1 MPNLNQSIDRS
12 LQISRNVASLFE
24 RRVRQAAEVYAN
36 RVRHAVASY
45 IEDTTPGQPFSPQKA
60 GQEWLQY
67 VMDFGQRSILFWDTI
82 RRRGNDWIANEEA
95 GKPPVLAY
103 RYEVL
108 ADGRTFERPVNHALV
123 RIVPPS
129 GVMVDD
135 ALRPYIIIDPRAG
148 HGPGIG
154 GFKEDSEVGV
164 ALKAGHPVYFVI
176 FYPDPEP
183 GQTLA
188 DVTDAEA
195 EFVRIVAE
203 RHPESAKPVLVGN
216 CQGGWAVMM
225 LAAARPDIAGPLV
238 INGAPMSYWAGNDG
252 DNPLR
257 YEGGLA
263 GGAWL
268 SLLAADLGGGKFDG
282 AHLVQ
287 NFERLNPANTYWE
300 KYYQLFDN
308 VDEEAQRFLEF
319 ERWWGGFYL
328 MNEEEI
334 RWIVNNLFIGN
345 KLSQGEARLGPGR
358 YFDLKAIKQPI
369 IVFASMGDNITPPQ
383 QAFNW
388 ISDIYSS
395 TEEIKANGQTIVGL
409 IHEDIGH
416 LGIFVS
422 GKVAKK
428 EHTQIVSV
436 LKYIQALP
444 PGLYGMEI
452 HESTNADGDVEYDVT
467 LHERKLEDLKRM
479 QKYDRVDEKPFEAV
493 AALSELTERAYEL
506 LVRPVVRDMTP
517 EWLAKVMR
525 EWHPLR
531 VQRWWFSDRNPILAP
546 LPYAASIAR
555 AYRRPRST
563 DNVGRKAERVF
574 SEYVSASLDFY
585 RDVRDAAS
593 EAAFFEVYGNMP
605 SLQMA
610 DQREVIRRQTRFDA
624 RALPAVRQVLDEID
638 KGGLPEAIIRTG
650 ILMTKAGGGKRRL
663 AQMEHARELLAPTG
677 VLRHIDE
684 DQFRRLLH
692 EETLVV
698 EFEPVQA
705 KRSLPKL
712 VRTAGDREKLNRV
725 FDSLDQQ
732 ELDAKQQSL
741 LTELRRMVPRPA
753 TLEAAR
759 SRKSAV
765 VAVAPGRV
773 GNGNGKASAREPVN
787 GAAGTRKGD
796 ARVRAKKQAVSRQSR
811 RKAEGRKTRATE

>member
-1 MPNLNQSIDRS
+1 MPNLNQTIDRS
-12 LQISRNVASLFE
+12 LHISRSVASVYS
-24 RRVRQAAEVYAN
+24 RRVREATEAYAEHMRKAQAEYLQSSSRHMPQVLQDWTEYA
-36 RVRHAVASY
+36 
-45 IEDTTPGQPFSPQKA
+45 T
-60 GQEWLQY
+60 
-67 VMDFGQRSILFWDTI
+67 DFAQRSILFWDTL
-82 RRRGNDWIANEEA
+82 RQRGNDWIAHEEA

-103 RYEVL
+103 RYEML

-123 RIVPPS
+123 RIVPPA
-129 GVMVDD
+129 GLEVDD
-135 ALRPYIIIDPRAG
+135 KLRPYIIIDPRAG

-203 RHPESAKPVLVGN
+203 RHPDSAKPVLVGN

-225 LAAARPDIAGPLV
+225 LAAARPDIAGALV

-252 DNPLR
+252 DNPMR
-257 YEGGLA
+257 YAGGLA

-268 SLLAADLGGGKFDG
+268 SMLASDLGGGKFDG

-287 NFERLNPANTYWE
+287 NFEDLNPANTYWD
-300 KYYQLFDN
+300 KYYRLFDD
-308 VDEEAQRFLEF
+308 VDEEAPRFLDF

-334 RWIVNNLFIGN
+334 RWVVNNLFIGN

-395 TEEIKANGQTIVGL
+395 TDEIKANGQTIVGL

-452 HESTNADGDVEYDVT
+452 QERTNDDGTVEYDVT

-479 QKYDRVDEKPFEAV
+479 QKFDRLDEKPFEAV

-506 LVRPVVRDMTP
+506 LVRPAVREATP
-517 EWLAKVMR
+517 EWLARLLR

-531 VQRWWFSDRNPILAP
+531 VQRWWFSDRNPMLMP
-546 LPYAASIAR
+546 LPYLAALAR
-555 AYRRPRST
+555 ANRRPRAP
-563 DNVGRKAERVF
+563 DNAGRRAERLF
-574 SEYVSASLDFY
+574 SVYVSASLDLY
-585 RDVRDAAS
+585 RDLRDAAR
-593 EAAFFEVYGNMP
+593 EAAFFEVYGNML

-610 DQREVIRRQTRFDA
+610 DQRDVIRKQTRFDP

-638 KGGLPEAIIRTG
+638 QGGLPEAIIRTG
-650 ILMTKAGGGKRRL
+650 ILVAKAGGGKRRL
-663 AQMEHARELLAPTG
+663 AQMEHTRDLLAPTG

-684 DQFRRLLH
+684 DQFRQLLH
-692 EETLVV
+692 EQTLVV

-712 VRTAGDREKLNRV
+712 MRNASDREKLNRV
-725 FDSLDQQ
+725 FDSLEEDSG
-732 ELDAKQQSL
+732 LDSRQHAL
-741 LTELRRMVPRPA
+741 LTELRRLVPKPPALVASGKAARKGGARPA
-753 TLEAAR
+753 AR
-759 SRKSAV
+759 NRS
-765 VAVAPGRV
+765 G
-773 GNGNGKASAREPVN
+773 AR
-787 GAAGTRKGD
+787 TR
-796 ARVRAKKQAVSRQSR
+796 
-811 RKAEGRKTRATE
+811 TPATQ

>member
-1 MPNLNQSIDRS
+1 MPNLNQTIDRS
-12 LQISRNVASLFE
+12 LQISRNVGSTYQ
-24 RRVRQAAEVYAN
+24 RRLRDAAEAYSN
-36 RVRHAVASY
+36 RVRKATARHVEQSSADA
-45 IEDTTPGQPFSPQKA
+45 PMSPQQWA
-60 GQEWLQY
+60 QAWADY
-67 VMDFGQRSILFWDTI
+67 AVDFAQRAILFADTI
-82 RRRGNDWIANEEA
+82 RRRGNEWIANEEA

-103 RYEVL
+103 EYEVL

-123 RIVPPS
+123 RIVPPE
-129 GVMVDD
+129 GVSVDD

-203 RHPESAKPVLVGN
+203 RHRDSAKPVLVGN

-252 DNPLR
+252 DNPMR
-257 YEGGLA
+257 YAGGLA

-268 SLLAADLGGGKFDG
+268 SLLASDLGGGKFDG
-282 AHLVQ
+282 AFLVQ
-287 NFERLNPANTYWE
+287 NFERLNPANTYWD
-300 KYYQLFDN
+300 KYYHLFDN
-308 VDEEAQRFLEF
+308 VDEEASRFLEF

-388 ISDIYSS
+388 ISDIYKS

-452 HESTNADGDVEYDVT
+452 HETTTPDGSIAYDVT
-467 LHERKLEDLKRM
+467 MHERRLEDLKRL

-506 LVRPVVRDMTP
+506 LMRPIVRNATP
-517 EWLAKVMR
+517 EWLAKAMR

-531 VQRWWFSDRNPILAP
+531 VERWWFSDRNPLLAG
-546 LPYAASIAR
+546 LPYAAAVAR
-555 AYRRPRST
+555 AYRHPRSA
-563 DNVGRKAERVF
+563 DNAGRRAEHVF
-574 SEYVSASLDFY
+574 SECTSAALDFY
-585 RDVRDAAS
+585 RDLRDAAS
-593 EAAFFEVYGNMP
+593 EAAFFEVYGNML

-624 RALPAVRQVLDEID
+624 RALPAVRQVLEEID
-638 KGGLPEAIIRTG
+638 QGGLPEAIIRAG
-650 ILMTKAGGGKRRL
+650 ILVTKAGGGKRRL
-663 AQMEHARELLAPTG
+663 AQMQVTRELLAPTG

-698 EFEPVQA
+698 EFEPLQA
-705 KRSLPKL
+705 KRSLGKL
-712 VRTAGDREKLNRV
+712 VRSAADREKLNRV
-725 FDSLDQQ
+725 FDSLEAQ
-732 ELDAKQQSL
+732 ELDDKQQTL
-741 LTELRRMVPRPA
+741 LAELRKLVPRPA
-753 TLEAAR
+753 GPHAGARARKAGAAR
-759 SRKSAV
+759 RS
-765 VAVAPGRV
+765 PM
-773 GNGNGKASAREPVN
+773 NGNGGGHRRARR
-787 GAAGTRKGD
+787 GTR
-796 ARVRAKKQAVSRQSR
+796 SRISQ
-811 RKAEGRKTRATE
+811 

>member
-1 MPNLNQSIDRS
+1 MPNLNQTIDRS
-12 LQISRNVASLFE
+12 LQISRSVATVFE
-24 RRVRQAAEVYAN
+24 RRVREARDAYAD
-36 RVRHAVASY
+36 RVRGAQQAYLKEGPPVARLN
-45 IEDTTPGQPFSPQKA
+45 PQQA
-60 GQEWLQY
+60 WQDWVEY
-67 VMDFGQRSILFWDTI
+67 VVDFGQRSILFWDTMRI
-82 RRRGNDWIANEEA
+82 RGNNWIAHEEA

-103 RYEVL
+103 KYEVL
-108 ADGRTFERPVNHALV
+108 ADGRAYERPVNHALV
-123 RIVPPS
+123 RIIPPR
-129 GVMVDD
+129 GVEVDD
-135 ALRPYIIIDPRAG
+135 KLRPYIIIDPRAG

-164 ALKAGHPVYFVI
+164 ALKAGHPVYFII

-195 EFVRIVAE
+195 DFVRIVAE

-225 LAAARPDIAGPLV
+225 LAAARPDIAGALV

-252 DNPLR
+252 DNPMR
-257 YEGGLA
+257 YAGGLG

-268 SLLAADLGGGKFDG
+268 SLLASDLGAGKFDG
-282 AHLVQ
+282 AYLVQ
-287 NFERLNPANTYWE
+287 SFENLNPANTLWE
-300 KYYQLFDN
+300 KYYQLFDDI
-308 VDEEAQRFLEF
+308 DEEAPRFLEF

-358 YFDLKAIKQPI
+358 YFDLKSIKQPI

-395 TEEIKANGQTIVGL
+395 TDEIKANGQTIVGL
-409 IHEDIGH
+409 LHQDIGH

-436 LKYIQALP
+436 LKSIQQLP

-452 HESTNADGDVEYDVT
+452 HETIGEDGNVEYDVT

-493 AALSELTERAYEL
+493 AALSELNERAYEL
-506 LVRPVVRDMTP
+506 LVRPAVREAMP
-517 EWLAKVMR
+517 EWMAKVLR

-531 VQRWWFSDRNPILAP
+531 VQRWWFSDRNPLLAG
-546 LPYAASIAR
+546 LPIAAAR
-555 AYRRPRST
+555 VQQYRRPRSS
-563 DNVGRKAERVF
+563 DNTGRRAEKLY
-574 SEYVSASLDFY
+574 SEYVSAALDLY
-585 RDVRDAAS
+585 RDIRDATS
-593 EAAFFEVYGNMP
+593 EATFFEVYGNMM

-610 DQREVIRRQTRFDA
+610 DQRAVIRKRAPFDA

-638 KGGLPEAIIRTG
+638 QGGLPEAIIRSG
-650 ILMTKAGGGKRRL
+650 LLLVKAGGGKRKL
-663 AQMEHARELLAPTG
+663 AQMEQTRELLAPTG

-698 EFEPVQA
+698 EFEPLQA

-712 VRTAGDREKLNRV
+712 VRSATDRVNLNRF
-725 FDSLDQQ
+725 FDSLEADSA
-732 ELDAKQQSL
+732 LDARQQAL
-741 LTELRRMVPRPA
+741 LVDFRKMVPRPA
-753 TLEAAR
+753 AGAA
-759 SRKSAV
+759 SRKAL
-765 VAVAPGRV
+765 PTPR
-773 GNGNGKASAREPVN
+773 
-787 GAAGTRKGD
+787 AGRKGKPQPSRTRP
-796 ARVRAKKQAVSRQSR
+796 APRVAA
-811 RKAEGRKTRATE
+811 AE

>member
-1 MPNLNQSIDRS
+1 MPSLNQTIDRS
-12 LQISRNVASLFE
+12 LSISRGVATVLE
-24 RRVRQAAEVYAN
+24 RRIREAVAAYADRVRGAQAAYAAAGVPG
-36 RVRHAVASY
+36 RGVRPQQAWHDAWEYAV
-45 IEDTTPGQPFSPQKA
+45 
-60 GQEWLQY
+60 
-67 VMDFGQRSILFWDTI
+67 DFAQRSALFWDTL
-82 RRRGNDWIANEEA
+82 RQRGNNFIEHEEA

-103 RYEVL
+103 QYEVL

-123 RIVPPS
+123 RIVPPR
-129 GVMVDD
+129 GVEIDD
-135 ALRPYIIIDPRAG
+135 KLRPYIIIDPRAG

-164 ALKAGHPVYFVI
+164 ALQAGHPVYFVI

-203 RHPESAKPVLVGN
+203 RHPQSSRPVLVGN

-225 LAAARPDIAGPLV
+225 LAAARPDVAGPLV
-238 INGAPMSYWAGNDG
+238 INAAPMSYWAGNDG

-257 YEGGLA
+257 YSGGLV
-263 GGAWL
+263 GGAWV
-268 SLLAADLGGGKFDG
+268 SLLASDLGGGKFDG

-287 NFERLNPANTYWE
+287 NFENLNPANTLWE
-300 KYYQLFDN
+300 KYYHLFDD
-308 VDEEAQRFLEF
+308 VDDEAQRFLEF

-358 YFDLKAIKQPI
+358 YFDLKSIKQPI

-395 TEEIKANGQTIVGL
+395 TDEIKANGQTIVGL
-409 IHEDIGH
+409 IHEDVGH

-452 HESTNADGDVEYDVT
+452 HERTNEEGMVEYDVT

-479 QKYDRVDEKPFEAV
+479 QKFDRLDEKPFEAV

-506 LVRPVVRDMTP
+506 LVRPAVREATP
-517 EWLAKVMR
+517 EWLARLLR

-531 VQRWWFSDRNPILAP
+531 VQRWWFSDRNPMLMP
-546 LPYAASIAR
+546 LPYLAALAR
-555 AYRRPRST
+555 ANRRPRAA
-563 DNVGRKAERVF
+563 DNAGRRAERLF
-574 SEYVSASLDFY
+574 SAYVSASLDLY
-585 RDVRDAAS
+585 RDLRDAAR
-593 EAAFFEVYGNMP
+593 EAAFFEVYGNML

-610 DQREVIRRQTRFDA
+610 DQRAVIRKQTRFDP
-624 RALPAVRQVLDEID
+624 RALPAVRQVLDDID
-638 KGGLPEAIIRTG
+638 QGGLPEAIIRTG
-650 ILMTKAGGGKRRL
+650 ILVAKAGGGKRRL
-663 AQMEHARELLAPTG
+663 AQMEHTRELLAPTG
-677 VLRHIDE
+677 VLRHIGE
-684 DQFRRLLH
+684 DQFRQLLH
-692 EETLVV
+692 EQALVV

-712 VRTAGDREKLNRV
+712 MRNAPDREKLNRV
-725 FDSLDQQ
+725 FDSLEEDSG
-732 ELDAKQQSL
+732 LDTRQHAL
-741 LTELRRMVPRPA
+741 LTELRRLVPKPPA
-753 TLEAAR
+753 LVASGKAAR
-759 SRKSAV
+759 KGGAKP
-765 VAVAPGRV
+765 A
-773 GNGNGKASAREPVN
+773 ARN
-787 GAAGTRKGD
+787 KTGARTRT
-796 ARVRAKKQAVSRQSR
+796 A
-811 RKAEGRKTRATE
+811 ATQ

>member
-1 MPNLNQSIDRS
+1 MPNLNQTIDRS
-12 LQISRNVASLFE
+12 LQISRSVASVYS
-24 RRVRQAAEVYAN
+24 RRVREATEAYAASVRKAQAGYLQSSSAPRPMPQVLQDWTEYA
-36 RVRHAVASY
+36 
-45 IEDTTPGQPFSPQKA
+45 T
-60 GQEWLQY
+60 
-67 VMDFGQRSILFWDTI
+67 DFAQRSILFWDTL
-82 RRRGNDWIANEEA
+82 RQRGNDWIAHEEA

-103 RYEVL
+103 RYEML

-123 RIVPPS
+123 RIVPPA
-129 GVMVDD
+129 GLEIDD
-135 ALRPYIIIDPRAG
+135 KLRPYIIIDPRAG

-225 LAAARPDIAGPLV
+225 LAAARPDIAGALV

-252 DNPLR
+252 DNPMR
-257 YEGGLA
+257 YAGGLA

-268 SLLAADLGGGKFDG
+268 SMLASDLGGGKFDG

-287 NFERLNPANTYWE
+287 NFEDLNPANTYWD
-300 KYYQLFDN
+300 KYYRLFDD
-308 VDEEAQRFLEF
+308 VDEEAPRFLDF

-334 RWIVNNLFIGN
+334 RWVVNNLFIGN

-395 TEEIKANGQTIVGL
+395 TDEIKANGQTIVGL

-452 HESTNADGDVEYDVT
+452 HERTNEDGMVEYDVT

-479 QKYDRVDEKPFEAV
+479 QKFDRLDEKPFEAV

-506 LVRPVVRDMTP
+506 LVRPAVREATP
-517 EWLAKVMR
+517 EWLARLLR

-531 VQRWWFSDRNPILAP
+531 VQRWWFSDRNPMLMP
-546 LPYAASIAR
+546 LPYLAALAR
-555 AYRRPRST
+555 ANRRPRAP
-563 DNVGRKAERVF
+563 DNAGRRAERLL
-574 SEYVSASLDFY
+574 SAYVSASLDLY
-585 RDVRDAAS
+585 RDLRDAAR
-593 EAAFFEVYGNMP
+593 EAAFFEVYGNML

-610 DQREVIRRQTRFDA
+610 DQRDVIRKQTRFDP

-638 KGGLPEAIIRTG
+638 QGGLPEAIIRTG
-650 ILMTKAGGGKRRL
+650 ILVAKAGGGKRRL
-663 AQMEHARELLAPTG
+663 AQMEHTRELLAPTG

-684 DQFRRLLH
+684 DQFRQLLH
-692 EETLVV
+692 EQTLVV

-712 VRTAGDREKLNRV
+712 IRNASDREKLNRV
-725 FDSLDQQ
+725 FDSLEEDPG
-732 ELDAKQQSL
+732 LDTRQHAL
-741 LTELRRMVPRPA
+741 LTELRRLVPKPPA
-753 TLEAAR
+753 LVSSGKAAVRKGGAKPAAR
-759 SRKSAV
+759 NKT
-765 VAVAPGRV
+765 G
-773 GNGNGKASAREPVN
+773 ARTRT
-787 GAAGTRKGD
+787 AAT
-796 ARVRAKKQAVSRQSR
+796 Q
-811 RKAEGRKTRATE
+811 

>member
-1 MPNLNQSIDRS
+1 MPNLNQTIDRS
-12 LQISRNVASLFE
+12 LQISRSVASVYS
-24 RRVRQAAEVYAN
+24 RRVREATEAYAANVRKAQAEYLQSSAAPRHIPQVFQDWTEYATDY
-36 RVRHAVASY
+36 A
-45 IEDTTPGQPFSPQKA
+45 
-60 GQEWLQY
+60 
-67 VMDFGQRSILFWDTI
+67 QRSILFWDTL
-82 RRRGNDWIANEEA
+82 RQRGNNWIAHEEA

-103 RYEVL
+103 RYEML
-108 ADGRTFERPVNHALV
+108 ADGRSFERPVNHALV
-123 RIVPPS
+123 RIVPPA
-129 GVMVDD
+129 GIEIDD
-135 ALRPYIIIDPRAG
+135 KLRPYIIIDPRAG

-164 ALKAGHPVYFVI
+164 ALQAGHPVYFVI

-225 LAAARPDIAGPLV
+225 LAAARPDIAGALV

-252 DNPLR
+252 DNPMR
-257 YEGGLA
+257 YAGGLA

-268 SLLAADLGGGKFDG
+268 SMLASDLGGGKFDG

-287 NFERLNPANTYWE
+287 NFEDLNPANTYWD
-300 KYYQLFDN
+300 KYYRLFDDI
-308 VDEEAQRFLEF
+308 DEEAPRFLDF

-334 RWIVNNLFIGN
+334 RWVVNNLFIGN

-395 TEEIKANGQTIVGL
+395 TDEIKANGQTIVGL

-452 HESTNADGDVEYDVT
+452 HERTNDEGMVEYDVT

-479 QKYDRVDEKPFEAV
+479 QKFDRLDEKPFEAV

-506 LVRPVVRDMTP
+506 LVRPAVREATP
-517 EWLAKVMR
+517 EWLARLLR

-531 VQRWWFSDRNPILAP
+531 VQRWWFSDRNPMLMP
-546 LPYAASIAR
+546 LPYLAALAR
-555 AYRRPRST
+555 ANRRPRAP
-563 DNVGRKAERVF
+563 DNAGRRAERLL
-574 SEYVSASLDFY
+574 SAYVSASLDLY
-585 RDVRDAAS
+585 RDLRDAAR
-593 EAAFFEVYGNMP
+593 EAAFFEVYGNML

-610 DQREVIRRQTRFDA
+610 DQRDVIRKQTRFDP
-624 RALPAVRQVLDEID
+624 RALPAVRQVLDDID
-638 KGGLPEAIIRTG
+638 QGGLPEAIIRTG
-650 ILMTKAGGGKRRL
+650 ILVAKAGGGTRRL
-663 AQMEHARELLAPTG
+663 AQMEHTRELLAPTG
-677 VLRHIDE
+677 VLRHIGE
-684 DQFRRLLH
+684 DQFRQLLH
-692 EETLVV
+692 EQTLVV

-712 VRTAGDREKLNRV
+712 MRNASDREKLNRV
-725 FDSLDQQ
+725 FDSLAEDSG
-732 ELDAKQQSL
+732 LDTRQHAL
-741 LTELRRMVPRPA
+741 LTELRRLVPKPPALVASSKAAARKGGARPA
-753 TLEAAR
+753 PRNKTGAR
-759 SRKSAV
+759 
-765 VAVAPGRV
+765 
-773 GNGNGKASAREPVN
+773 
-787 GAAGTRKGD
+787 TR
-796 ARVRAKKQAVSRQSR
+796 
-811 RKAEGRKTRATE
+811 TATTQ